1 MTCKG
6 EDIMIQIF
14 KKNIVQAI
22 IFVLIMIFPSFLWL
36 SFFYKIDSDVLMQCT
51 LGLLNSIFVPIEAA
65 TVIITNIA
73 GFCFLKRSKSW
84 RCISLIYLTAAMS
97 VYLVWIIRQF
107 VMGMSG
113 QDRLGLLFF
122 TGPNFLRDV
131 YYIGLN
137 NIISCICIWII
148 FFSDINNGKEA
159 RSRENALCDDTS
171 ALKNAKEDKS

>member
-1 MTCKG
+1 M
-6 EDIMIQIF
+6 MVQF
-14 KKNIVQAI
+14 LKKNIVQAI
-22 IFVLIMIFPSFLWL
+22 IFVLIMVLPSFLWL
-36 SFFYKIDSDVLMQCT
+36 RFFYNIDSEAIMQCT
-51 LGLLNSIFVPIEAA
+51 FGLLNSIMVPIEAA

-73 GFCFLKRSKSW
+73 GFCFLKRTRLW
-84 RCISLIYLTAAMS
+84 RCISLIYLTVVML

-122 TGPNFLRDV
+122 EPNFLRDV

-148 FFSDINNGKEA
+148 FFSDINNGKGA
-159 RSRENALCDDTS
+159 SSRENALCDDTS
-171 ALKNAKEDKS
+171 ALKNAKEDEN

>member
-1 MTCKG
+1 M
-6 EDIMIQIF
+6 MIQIF

-22 IFVLIMIFPSFLWL
+22 IFVLIMVLPSFLWL
-36 SFFYKIDSDVLMQCT
+36 SFFYNIDSEAIMQCT
-51 LGLLNSIFVPIEAA
+51 FGLLNCILVPIEAA

-73 GFCFLKRSKSW
+73 GFCFLKRTKLW
-84 RCISLIYLTAAMS
+84 RCISLIYLTAAMP

-159 RSRENALCDDTS
+159 RPSENALCDDTS
-171 ALKNAKEDKS
+171 ALKNAKEDES